1 MNRVIALCF
10 LLLAAVLGFLHLD
23 SQPIWA
29 PFRIEPLT
37 QIDEHRE
44 QAPVI
49 TPATKYAHSKS
60 NGQAQ
65 NKLLSQPTIAQPKA
79 TWLPDT
85 GAPSVHAASL
95 IALNDGA
102 LRAFWFAGSREGAPD
117 VVIHSAVFD
126 PRSELWSAPTVVID
140 RVSAEKGLSRYIAKL
155 GNPVPSRMA
164 DGRLQLFFVT
174 VSIGGWAG
182 SSISTMI
189 SDDEGL
195 TWSRPQRL
203 ITSPLL
209 NLSTLVKSPALQF
222 SDGRLGLPVYHEWI
236 GRFGELLRIEVAKV
250 IDKRRM
256 NSGRSAIQPVIFVN
270 DPETATALFRQTRSS
285 GQAKN
290 IPVSLTQSAG
300 QSWQPSEDL
309 QIANPNS
316 AIAGLTLKNGIRL
329 LALNNIEA
337 GRYRLVLLMQ
347 QPQSGQWQVI
357 RVLED
362 DEALPNEQRKE
373 FSYPY
378 LVSADGSDAHLV
390 YTWDRKK
397 IRHLHYSSAWLKQV
411 YKQLPDSFSPGPE
424 LQTKEVQP

>member
-1 MNRVIALCF
+1 MSRVIALCF

-23 SQPIWA
+23 SRPVWA
-29 PFRIEPLT
+29 PFVNEPVVVIEEPV
-37 QIDEHRE
+37 EH
-44 QAPVI
+44 APVI
-49 TPATKYAHSKS
+49 TTLPKQANSKT
-60 NGQAQ
+60 NGQVQ
-65 NKLLSQPTIAQPKA
+65 NKVVSQPTIANPRT

-85 GAPSVHAASL
+85 GAASVHAASL
-95 IALNDGA
+95 ITLNDGA

-117 VVIHSAVFD
+117 VVINSAVFD
-126 PRSELWSAPTVVID
+126 PHSGSWSTPTVIID
-140 RVSAEKGLSRYIAKL
+140 RIGAEKGLVRYIAKL

-189 SDDEGL
+189 SGDEGL

-222 SDGRLGLPVYHEWI
+222 GDGRLGLPAYHEWI
-236 GRFGELLRIEVAKV
+236 GRFGELLRVEAAQV

-256 NSGRSAIQPVIFVN
+256 SSGRSAIQPVILVS
-270 DPETATALFRQTRSS
+270 DLQTATALFRQTRSS

-290 IPVSLTQSAG
+290 IPVSLTQNAG
-300 QSWQPSEDL
+300 QSWQQSEDL
-309 QIANPNS
+309 AIANPNS
-316 AIAGLTLKNGIRL
+316 ALAGLTLKNGIRL

-337 GRYRLVLLMQ
+337 GRYRLVLLMK
-347 QPQSGQWQVI
+347 QPQSEQWQVI
-357 RVLED
+357 QVLED

-378 LVSADGSDAHLV
+378 LVSADGNDVHLV

-397 IRHLHYSSAWLKQV
+397 IRHVHFSSAWLTRAYQ
-411 YKQLPDSFSPGPE
+411 QLPVSSAPQPE
-424 LQTKEVQP
+424 TQIKEVQP